1 MMGPPKKCVNTAI
14 LLGTVVITSN
24 SMAAWAK
31 PQTFHKGNFLYGSDE
46 TQGGE
51 VSYHDREPGDA
62 VGSRG
67 HDPGGYYSHSNDN
80 RYDLQ

>member
-1 MMGPPKKCVNTAI
+1 MMVPPKKCVNTAI

-24 SMAAWAK
+24 PMAAWAM
-31 PQTFHKGNFLYGSDE
+31 PQTFHKSNSLYGSDE
-46 TQGGE
+46 MQGGA
-51 VSYHDREPGDA
+51 VSYHDRESGDA
-62 VGSRG
+62 VGSGG